1 MKDVIYERSR
11 TITQFRHAFACRAV
25 ITAKHPAS
33 TLEAMSDDAYTA
45 VFAGGRKGMDRAFE
59 AIKGKSPAL
68 GYDLKRFVVLITA
81 SITFDH

>member
-45 VFAGGRKGMDRAFE
+45 VRAGWRKRMDRAFE
-59 AIKGKSPAL
+59 AIKDKGLAL
-68 GYDLKRFVVLITA
+68 GNDLE
-81 SITFDH
+81 